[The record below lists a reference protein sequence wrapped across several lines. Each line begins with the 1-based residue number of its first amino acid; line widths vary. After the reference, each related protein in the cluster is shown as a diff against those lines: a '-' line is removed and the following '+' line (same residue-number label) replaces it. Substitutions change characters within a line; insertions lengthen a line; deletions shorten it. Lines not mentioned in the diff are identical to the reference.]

1 MAVNFC
7 QISVE
12 DVCYLRISIHDNFLP
27 HFLSGHVPRL
37 AISSPKRN
45 VESSI
50 LSPDANL
57 TTNIPRHRWTKT
69 TRWWNNFDVDHP
81 NNV

>member
-1 MAVNFC
+1 MMSWTVGMAIMNVSKFL
-7 QISVE
+7 SDGVE
-12 DVCYLRISIHDNFLP
+12 DVCHLRISIHDNFLP

-57 TTNIPRHRWTKT
+57 NRNIII
-69 TRWWNNFDVDHP
+69 V
-81 NNV
+81 